1 MIDYADLMGVVG
13 ETLSAINP
21 ARVVTRTFRD
31 FDARDHTTEL
41 TPGIFTITFAGVR
54 QYPADRCDQHDGD
67 GPGATA
73 LPVFRFRIVGQAVL
87 NEDDAADGALLEATE
102 FDMLRDIERLA
113 DRLVSDHT
121 LDHFEVLSRL
131 TLQSVQTSEQLEA
144 PYVWIAAVF
153 EASIT

>member
-1 MIDYADLMGVVG
+1 MIDYADLLGVVG
-13 ETLSAINP
+13 ETLVAINP

-31 FDARDHTTEL
+31 FASRDELTEL

-54 QYPADRCDQHDGD
+54 AYPADRCDQHDGD

-73 LPVFRFRIVGQAVL
+73 LPVFRFRITGQQFIPL
-87 NEDDAADGALLEATE
+87 PDADDGAALEAAE
-102 FDMLRDIERLA
+102 FSMLQDIERLA
-113 DRLVSDHT
+113 DRLMSDHT

-144 PYVWIAAVF
+144 PYVWIAALF